1 MGEREGR
8 MGSVMYR
15 DYNSA
20 QQQPA
25 PHFNP
30 SANPQIGSVSNIPS
44 RSPPKEDAIKRSK
57 TQFAHSEPDFNVMGI
72 SKGRRSIDAKVVDS
86 TNPQ

>member
-1 MGEREGR
+1 

-15 DYNSA
+15 DYNSQQQQ

-72 SKGRRSIDAKVVDS
+72 SKARRSIDAKVVGS
-86 TNPQ
+86 TDPQ